1 MAIPRVTS
9 GAVTPGAVTSG
20 VRAAAI
26 APRNPVVAGARS
38 EAPLLA
44 LILSAG
50 LLTANA
56 VSQGVYLTAGWQQ
69 VGLMV
74 LATSVLS
81 LCLVAS
87 QFRQRVWAFPPMLLL
102 LIVLFHV
109 GLLLGPAVTGDFY
122 LLSGA
127 STDWVYT
134 AQTRQAAWFVS
145 SCVAAF
151 AAGVHLTRILQ
162 GPEDSVRIEDDRFS
176 EVVSAFGTVVLL
188 TSIASWFALVLY
200 LLGPSAFSGSYLD
213 FFDATRT
220 SAISYANLGI
230 SLGLGLVCV
239 RPRGRWART
248 SLVVFAVFA
257 LASMSI
263 GARSTVMFSAAAGA
277 VVMAHS
283 HAMPRMRWLGL
294 IIAAVA
300 SLLGVVRL
308 TRLSG
313 TSALGLDTFLRAPAT
328 GFAELGYTVRV
339 VQTSFV
345 WHDVRHE
352 PLSHGATYTGWL
364 ARLVDA
370 YVLNIPVP
378 LEDYRLM
385 NVEIGSRIGGLGG
398 SMLGEAHH
406 NFGAVGGI
414 ALLFALGALT
424 TAASRAV
431 RTTLAV
437 AVLAVIAGPL
447 LIHVRNAFTPVL
459 FAVLCGLC
467 LVQLARLVARRRGG

>member
-1 MAIPRVTS
+1 MATRVTS
-9 GAVTPGAVTSG
+9 SAGTSG
-20 VRAAAI
+20 ATAAAS
-26 APRNPVVAGARS
+26 ASRTPPSAGSRS
-38 EAPLLA
+38 EAPLVA
-44 LILSAG
+44 FILSTG

-56 VSQGVYLTAGWQQ
+56 VSQPVYLSVGWQQ
-69 VGLMV
+69 IGLML
-74 LATSVLS
+74 LATSILS
-81 LCLVAS
+81 LCLVAW

-102 LIVLFHV
+102 VIVLFHV
-109 GLLLGPAVTGDFY
+109 GLLIGPAVAGDFY

-151 AAGVHLTRILQ
+151 AAGVNLTRILQ
-162 GPEDSVRIEDDRFS
+162 GPEDGVRIEDDRFS
-176 EVVSAFGTVVLL
+176 EVASGFGTVMLL

-200 LLGPSAFSGSYLD
+200 LLGPGAFSSSYLD

-239 RPRGRWART
+239 RPRGRWAT
-248 SLVVFAVFA
+248 IALVVFAVFA
-257 LASMSI
+257 VASMSI
-263 GARSTVMFSAAAGA
+263 GARSTVMFSAATGA
-277 VVMAHS
+277 VVMAHGR
-283 HAMPRMRWLGL
+283 AMPRMRWLGL
-294 IIAAVA
+294 IVVSVA

-313 TSALGLDTFLRAPAT
+313 TSALGLDTLLRAPAT

-339 VQTSFV
+339 VQTSFL

-364 ARLVDA
+364 ARLIDV

-378 LEDYRLM
+378 LEDFRLM

-414 ALLFALGALT
+414 ALLFTLGALA
-424 TAASRAV
+424 TAASRLV
-431 RTTLAV
+431 RTTLGV
-437 AVLAVIAGPL
+437 AVLAVMAGPL
-447 LIHVRNAFTPVL
+447 LIHVRNAFTPVV

-467 LVQLARLVARRRGG
+467 LIWLARLVARRRGG